1 MVQWIDLHR
10 NNSFVNRTQLPMLC
24 KKSGVMLLVLVGFMT
39 GRPAIRRNTGR
50 FENFKNSLWIASV
63 GFSRLSTKVQCYYS
77 VTNYQCIPVI
87 FLVYCET
94 SY

>member
-24 KKSGVMLLVLVGFMT
+24 EKSGVMLLVASGFYD
-39 GRPAIRRNTGR
+39 RQASIRRNAGR

-87 FLVYCET
+87 FLL
-94 SY
+94 